1 MSLFFGGV
9 FVSAVLFTFAY
20 SPLMKLFLVLVSP
33 YPKANERRRAFA
45 AGADSL
51 VVMTC
56 WVTYWNGGSLPF
68 AAAAVVYLLLRDS
81 IGGQSVGKF
90 LVGQVVIYIDTGQPC
105 SLIGSIKRNLIL
117 VIPGVNL
124 AAIFLEARTL
134 IQDPQGQRL
143 GDRLARTQVVEGLGV
158 GDVVKQLQRRW
169 AQFLRE
175 LPAAGGKP
183 DRGRAVADR

>member
-9 FVSAVLFTFAY
+9 FVSALLFTFAY
-20 SPLMKLFLVLVSP
+20 SPLLKLSLVLVSP
-33 YPKANERRRAFA
+33 YPKANVRKRLFGG
-45 AGADSL
+45 GADSL

-56 WVTYWNGGSLPF
+56 WVAYWNGGSLPF

-90 LVGQVVIYIDTGQPC
+90 LVGQVVIHVDTGQPC
-105 SLIGSIKRNLIL
+105 SLAGSIKRNLIL
-117 VIPGVNL
+117 VIPGVNV

-158 GDVVKQLQRRW
+158 RDVVKQLQSWW

-175 LPAAGGKP
+175 LPGAGGKP
-183 DRGRAVADR
+183 DRGGAVADR